1 MDKKKQRTPL
11 ENNTNKISNLYGCL
25 FRQIRL
31 QQGFSIENVAKAI
44 GISKGTLWEAEQGKR
59 KFSLAALKKGMHFMG
74 ASYQDTTKEA
84 IEDILVLIQRFI
96 TACYFY
102 DIQEQERVYQEFLT
116 YHFNRTRTFDDRYYY
131 LLSLELLIQL
141 QEGEANQH
149 AAIFLAKK
157 RLDEAFN
164 YFSEDLKELYYYLQV
179 MWLDYNGQL
188 MAVEF
193 YVKNLFSM
201 TSQEQFQYLQ
211 PLVGY
216 YALRSSIH
224 NCHLSSIHHYI
235 HLLREFF
242 QRDLNYTRMIFLD
255 NLEGIYWILL
265 EQYDVALER
274 FYGILRNVN
283 QFQLSA
289 PCISVH
295 NSILW
300 CHLMKEDYEKAIEEG
315 LVIET
320 LFGCNHED
328 RNLIFTIYAEYRLGH
343 LEQAKT
349 RYFQM
354 KEALSQA
361 KYRDQALLDAFHALL
376 FENFGAFEQKCREIY
391 KNLFLEDRLQGELA
405 RFLLKAL
412 LYEYECQNKA
422 KEAYFLRI
430 QIAKITK
437 KS

>member
-1 MDKKKQRTPL
+1 MDTKKQRPKF
-11 ENNTNKISNLYGCL
+11 ENKINKTSNLYGCL
-25 FRQIRL
+25 FRQVRL

-59 KFSLAALKKGMHFMG
+59 KFSLAALKKGMNFMG
-74 ASYQDTTKEA
+74 VSYQDTSKET
-84 IEDILVLIQRFI
+84 ITEILILIQRFI

-102 DIQEQERVYQEFLT
+102 DIQEQERIYQKFLT
-116 YHFNRTRTFDDRYYY
+116 YHFNRYRTFDDRYYY

-141 QEGEANQH
+141 QTDDPARH
-149 AAIFLAKK
+149 AYIFQGKK
-157 RLDEAFN
+157 YLDEAFA
-164 YFSEDLKELYYYLQV
+164 YFPENLKELYYCLQV

-188 MAVEF
+188 MAIESYVE
-193 YVKNLFSM
+193 NLFSM

-216 YALRSSIH
+216 YSLRSSIH
-224 NCHLSSIHHYI
+224 NCHLSSIYRYI
-235 HLLREFF
+235 NLLREFF

-255 NLEGIYWILL
+255 NLEGIYWVLL
-265 EQYDVALER
+265 GQYDVALER
-274 FYGILRNVN
+274 FEGILRNVN

-300 CHLMKEDYEKAIEEG
+300 CHLMKEDYEKAITEG
-315 LVIET
+315 MIIET
-320 LFGCNHED
+320 LFGCHHED
-328 RNLIFTIYAEYRLGH
+328 RNLIFTIYAEYRLGQ

-349 RYFQM
+349 RYSRM
-354 KEALSQA
+354 KEALSHA
-361 KYRDQALLDAFHALL
+361 KYRDQALLEAFHALL
-376 FENFGAFEQKCREIY
+376 FEKFESFEQKCEEIC

-412 LYEYECQNKA
+412 LYEYERQNKA

-430 QIAKITK
+430 RIAKITK
-437 KS
+437 KP